1 MDRLGLGLQ
10 TAPLKDHTE
19 ILEWLSL
26 SLYSCKVVGVGY
38 FCPVLSPGGVYLE
51 KFRGLPR

>member
-1 MDRLGLGLQ
+1 MDRLGLALQ
-10 TAPLKDHTE
+10 TGPLKDHTE
-19 ILEWLSL
+19 ILERLSL
-26 SLYSCKVVGVGY
+26 SLYSCKVVRVGY